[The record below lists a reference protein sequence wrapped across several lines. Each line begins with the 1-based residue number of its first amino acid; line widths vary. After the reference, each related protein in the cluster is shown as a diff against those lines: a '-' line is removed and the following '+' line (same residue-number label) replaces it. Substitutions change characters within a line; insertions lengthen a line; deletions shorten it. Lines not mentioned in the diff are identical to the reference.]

1 VAGWSIPLMLLS
13 LGDFYEYFRRRL
25 RKILKGRGKEERL
38 SVKKKN
44 KTNDNN

>member
-1 VAGWSIPLMLLS
+1 VAGWYIPLMLLS

-25 RKILKGRGKEERL
+25 RKILKGKAKEERL
-38 SVKKKN
+38 SVKKY